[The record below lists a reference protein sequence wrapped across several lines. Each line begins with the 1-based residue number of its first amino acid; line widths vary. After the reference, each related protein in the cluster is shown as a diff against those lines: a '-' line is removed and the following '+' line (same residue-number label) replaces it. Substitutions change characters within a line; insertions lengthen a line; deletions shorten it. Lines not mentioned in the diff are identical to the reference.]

1 MSKDLVIF
9 GPWCGEF
16 SFEFQF
22 WVPEIRKQRNTQFKD
37 FYAIHVGY
45 EGRSILYRD
54 FIDEYITY
62 PKDLEDTLV
71 NPSNCMQIFPSEDPY
86 TAGRGIPDQLKI
98 FLEQLCSHYQ
108 NTFESV
114 VVYLPPADPN
124 RTTERSNQQLPDA
137 EYKYYSASEDILN
150 EMKKEIAFED
160 SERKTVAILARFRY
174 RVWGRT
180 AIGEPLENG
189 LRLCGDDWNP
199 KHWETFVDM
208 LINVLNLNVC
218 VIDIPPI
225 ECNGGSLSFRDS
237 EVYKRNSRHI
247 KSIRFEGKD
256 SVERQIALLQLTDCS
271 IYGATGAA
279 MLSYFVGTPVFMQAA
294 KEFSHRLQYQWHKNL
309 TNNLKNVCIVDD
321 CVRSELR
328 ESSPIALFEKFNSFW
343 QELNDEKNNI

>member
-1 MSKDLVIF
+1 MSNKLVIF

-16 SFEFQF
+16 SYEFQF
-22 WVPEIRKQRNTQFKD
+22 WVPEIRKKRNTEFKD
-37 FYAIHVGY
+37 FHAIHVGY

-71 NPSNCMQIFPSEDPY
+71 YPSNCMQIFPNEDPY
-86 TAGRGIPDQLKI
+86 TAGRGIPDQLNI
-98 FLEQLCSHYQ
+98 FLEQLRSHYQ
-108 NTFESV
+108 NIFESV
-114 VVYLPPADPN
+114 VVYLPSADPD
-124 RTTERSNQQLPDA
+124 RTTQRSDQQLPDA
-137 EYKYYSASEDILN
+137 EYKYYSASESILN
-150 EMKKEIAFED
+150 EIKKEIAFED
-160 SERKTVAILARFRY
+160 SERKTVALLARFRY

-218 VIDIPPI
+218 IIDIPPI

-237 EVYKRNSRHI
+237 EVYERNKKYI

-279 MLSYFVGTPVFMQAA
+279 ILPYFVGTPVFVQSA
-294 KEFSHRLQYQWHKNL
+294 KEFGYRFRYQWHKNL
-309 TNNLKNVCIVDD
+309 TNNLKNVCIVED
-321 CVRSELR
+321 VSRTELR
-328 ESSPIALFEKFNSFW
+328 ESSPVDLFNRFKEFFEKI
-343 QELNDEKNNI
+343 KK